1 MRESSIEKALVAY
14 AKTRG
19 IYTRKFSSPS
29 HRGVPDRI
37 FVCDGNV
44 LFLELKVPGNKPSPL
59 QQAELDTLNKQGANA
74 GWTDNIEDGKAV
86 LSTLYRASTDG
97 FYHPQSQDFKFLSD
111 AYDF

>member
-1 MRESSIEKALVAY
+1 MKESSIEKALVAY
-14 AKTRG
+14 AKTFG

-59 QQAELDTLNKQGANA
+59 QAAELDTLNKQGANA
-74 GWTDNIEDGKAV
+74 GWVDSVQAGKDV
-86 LSTLYRASTDG
+86 ISTLYKANHGD

-111 AYDF
+111 AYDL